1 MAGLSCARPLAPR
14 RASLAPRHAT
24 VAPPRSQSVSPRR
37 LAVSASAPGPG
48 GDAESRPDVA
58 PPMAVTRR
66 AAALAGF
73 ALVASAAFNP
83 AATAIPV
90 APLGKPGVYSTEAK
104 ALGLSDWAL
113 AHGASYESLS
123 SPLECRLS
131 SLAPADAGIAVL
143 SMDLR
148 LRRALINPAGCVG
161 PDATCVRLSVP
172 RASVPLVSP
181 PRRRFSPHA
190 SCRRR
195 TGRRMRGLRV
205 RRFFSYIKEHRFPFP
220 HATPHGADPVTRITG
235 LRRYMKAASLL
246 FDISES
252 KGERLE
258 GSLFCCPRTQGFFA
272 DCCASL
278 LSRAQSTCCPAWSP
292 PHARS
297 RRRCVCEFKTVT

>member
-1 MAGLSCARPLAPR
+1 MVPITTLPHYIKTLLRVTALRATHLTMAGLSCARPLASR

-24 VAPPRSQSVSPRR
+24 VAPPHSQSVSPRR

-58 PPMAVTRR
+58 PPMALTRR

-123 SPLECRLS
+123 SPLECHLS

-148 LRRALINPAGCVG
+148 VRQALINPAGCVG
-161 PDATCVRLSVP
+161 SDATRVRLPCRAP
-172 RASVPLVSP
+172 RSPLY
-181 PRRRFSPHA
+181 R
-190 SCRRR
+190 
-195 TGRRMRGLRV
+195 LR
-205 RRFFSYIKEHRFPFP
+205 
-220 HATPHGADPVTRITG
+220 AADSHPTQAVDDALG
-235 LRRYMKAASLL
+235 
-246 FDISES
+246 
-252 KGERLE
+252 GE
-258 GSLFCCPRTQGFFA
+258 
-272 DCCASL
+272 CA
-278 LSRAQSTCCPAWSP
+278 
-292 PHARS
+292 
-297 RRRCVCEFKTVT
+297 V